1 MAIEDIL
8 KALDEQAQADCE
20 AVLEEARQHA
30 TLIVEEGTREAQ
42 QIHDGFSRQAERV
55 ATVEA
60 SKLVNAA
67 RLEAKMN
74 VSSVKGDAV
83 VDVFDSAAAKL
94 GEVRSAGSYD
104 SLFGQLAAEAFVGL
118 ESPVVV
124 RVAPADAALA
134 ASAVQAS
141 GLTADVDPTLETAG
155 GIVVEASNG
164 RIIRRNTLEDRLDR
178 TRQLIPADV
187 AKVLFS

>member
-30 TLIVEEGTREAQ
+30 ALIIEEGSREAQ

-94 GEVRSAGSYD
+94 GEVRGGAYEM
-104 SLFGQLAAEAFVGL
+104 LFPQLAAEAFAGL

-124 RVAPADAALA
+124 RVAPADATLA
-134 ASAVQAS
+134 ANAVQAS
-141 GLTADVDPTLETAG
+141 GLTADVDATLETAG
-155 GIVVEASNG
+155 GLVVEASNG